1 MKLKKSDNFIL
12 ELSVKD
18 EKYPEITKIISIK
31 ENLPEYISN
40 AKEFKLETSNE
51 QMHWNRLDRL

>member
-31 ENLPEYISN
+31 ENLLEHIAN
-40 AKEFKLETSNE
+40 AEEFKLETSNE
-51 QMHWNRLDRL
+51 